1 MVSTRNRM
9 KNKIGLVQFY
19 DGQLFIVE
27 DLKDI
32 SDSSIKVENYMLL
45 WCLKGK
51 GTLETNGRVYSI
63 SKNSLLICTPDV
75 ILEHGMVSYDFEFKC
90 VGMSPQLMNH
100 LSVTAGYNWD
110 MRRAIEDRP
119 VFHLTDEEIVI
130 LNAHYNLLFSKLN
143 RAVKHKRNILN
154 TFLQTFLF
162 ELYDILDNFISI
174 SPPQFTSSEYLFKGF
189 MDLVM
194 ALHHQERSV
203 TFYANKLNVT
213 SKYLSIVCKRV
224 SGSTASDIIN
234 SCTIK
239 DIKYMLTETRKTIK
253 EISNE
258 LNFEDLSF
266 FGKYVKRHLGMSPKQ
281 YRNKFFNI

>member
-1 MVSTRNRM
+1 M
-9 KNKIGLVQFY
+9 KNGIGLIQFY

-45 WCLKGK
+45 WCLNGK
-51 GTLETNGRVYSI
+51 GTLETNGKVYSI
-63 SKNSLLICTPDV
+63 FKNSLLICTPDV
-75 ILEHGMVSYDFEFKC
+75 ILEHGMVSYDFEFKSI
-90 VGMSPQLMNH
+90 GMSPQLMKH
-100 LSVTAGYNWD
+100 LSITAGYNWD
-110 MRRAIEDRP
+110 MRRTIEDRP
-119 VFHLTDEEIVI
+119 VFHLSDDEIVV
-130 LNAHYNLLFSKLN
+130 LNTHYNLLFSKLN
-143 RAVKHKRNILN
+143 REVKHKRDILN

-162 ELYDILDNFISI
+162 ELYDILDNFISV
-174 SPPQFTSSEYLFKGF
+174 SPPRFTSSEYLFKEF

-194 ALHHQERSV
+194 AFHHKERNV
-203 TFYANKLNVT
+203 AFYADRLNVT

-224 SGSTASDIIN
+224 SGSTAFDIIN

-258 LNFEDLSF
+258 LNFDNMSF
-266 FGKYVKRHLGMSPKQ
+266 FGKYVKRYLGMSPKH
-281 YRNKFFNI
+281 YREKYFNINNE

>member
-1 MVSTRNRM
+1 ME
-9 KNKIGLVQFY
+9 NKIGLIQFY

-32 SDSSIKVENYMLL
+32 FESSIKVESYMLL
-45 WCLKGK
+45 WCLNGK
-51 GTLETNGRVYSI
+51 GTLETNGKVYSI

-75 ILEHGMVSYDFEFKC
+75 ILEHSMVSYDFEFKC
-90 VGMSPQLMNH
+90 VGMSSLLMNR

-110 MRRAIEDRP
+110 MRRTIEDRP
-119 VFHLTDEEIVI
+119 VFHLTDDETSI

-143 RAVKHKRNILN
+143 RNVKHKRDILN

-174 SPPQFTSSEYLFKGF
+174 SPPRFTSSEFLFKGF

-194 ALHHQERSV
+194 AYHHQERSV
-203 TFYANKLNVT
+203 TFYANRLNVT
-213 SKYLSIVCKRV
+213 SKYLSSVCKRV
-224 SGSTASDIIN
+224 SGSTASEIIN
-234 SCTIK
+234 SCTVK

-253 EISNE
+253 EISGD
-258 LNFEDLSF
+258 LNFDNISF
-266 FGKYVKRHLGMSPKQ
+266 FGKYVRRNLGMSPKH
-281 YRNKFFNI
+281 YREKFFNIKND